1 MMFECK
7 GSDFSFFFVWA
18 KASYIRVTV
27 VHRAIACVGRQSSFK
42 QEGAVVKYCISYHVS
57 CAHFARSRSAK
68 EWSWFPSSST
78 SLISSAIRV
87 GECIAL
93 PSLIMPRRG
102 GKRHLTLEERISRK
116 ITWLLRHCKDFRQNN
131 LNAEGFATLNSVITY
146 LGLLRIATI
155 MVIHRAIQNSNDDD
169 GHPRFELRP
178 FWLEHPSDITE
189 CVRVCNEESNQVR
202 KWRLNNTRTPPASF
216 WEEPWPETWEEP
228 WQKYSQE
235 ESEQETSWHKTGQEK
250 YHEERHDNW
259 QKESQED
266 WQEKPLHKTWQ
277 EGSWQEESGKEG
289 SWQERHDNW
298 KQSWREGPGQEGSW
312 QKEWQQTWQEGSGKE
327 EWPKKSWQGKRQKPW
342 QEQWGKEK
350 TWENK
355 DEDQDLSWK
364 VEADPCWID

>member
-1 MMFECK
+1 M
-7 GSDFSFFFVWA
+7 V
-18 KASYIRVTV
+18 I
-27 VHRAIACVGRQSSFK
+27 HRAIQNSNDDDGHPRFELRPFWVEHPSDITECVRVCNEESNQVRKWRLNNTRTPPASFWEEPWPK
-42 QEGAVVKYCISYHVS
+42 TWEEPWQK
-57 CAHFARSRSAK
+57 
-68 EWSWFPSSST
+68 
-78 SLISSAIRV
+78 
-87 GECIAL
+87 
-93 PSLIMPRRG
+93 RRG
-102 GKRHLTLEERISRK
+102 GKRHLTLEERISKK
-116 ITWLLRHCKDFRQNN
+116 ITWLLRHCTDFRQNN

-178 FWLEHPSDITE
+178 FWVEHPSDITE

-235 ESEQETSWHKTGQEK
+235 ESEQETSWHKTEQEK